1 MRQSQSF
8 NSILSNSKT
17 VSLFT
22 EKRLFFSVRTK
33 TSFPYDVKG
42 VCFFT
47 EELSIKYKKNCLE
60 DEFNSCVYWAPNQ
73 MQMKVPSTSG
83 NRSRGRA
90 EHTL

>member
-1 MRQSQSF
+1 MIKEIAKELPICGNCKGLAF
-8 NSILSNSKT
+8 C
-17 VSLFT
+17 
-22 EKRLFFSVRTK
+22 
-33 TSFPYDVKG
+33 PYDVKG